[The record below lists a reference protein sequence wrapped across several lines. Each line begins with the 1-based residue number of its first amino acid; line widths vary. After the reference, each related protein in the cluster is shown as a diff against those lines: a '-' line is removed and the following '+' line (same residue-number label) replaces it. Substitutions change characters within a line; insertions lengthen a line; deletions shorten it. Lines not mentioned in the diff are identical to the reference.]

1 MPKGRQQGS
10 VLRRGQ
16 RPPSPPVRGLR
27 DCCKLCASGVRGRA
41 RAEVG
46 FSLLWGFKNQQFGS
60 TTHYSP
66 AILTVNFNDF
76 AFTLGMTVFDQV
88 GLKSQRGWSIEQV
101 GLSPLPLVIRHF
113 NYCFI
118 VRIVIVDIYRKVT

>member
-1 MPKGRQQGS
+1 M
-10 VLRRGQ
+10 
-16 RPPSPPVRGLR
+16 GLR
-27 DCCKLCASGVRGRA
+27 DCCKLWAGGVRGRA
-41 RAEVG
+41 PAEVG

-76 AFTLGMTVFDQV
+76 AFTLGMTVFDEV
-88 GLKSQRGWSIEQV
+88 GLKSQPGWSIPEQV
-101 GLSPLPLVIRHF
+101 WLSPLPLAIRHF